1 MSRKPAPAPTRAA
14 LTPPPATGPL
24 DHRILA
30 TIACATSKSPANADD
45 VAALVGGPEAD
56 FWQAF
61 EQLKRDHRVNVA
73 IIRRATD
80 PAEWLATWPTG
91 LPVKHETWLDQNRH
105 GAFVALPAGAIRQ
118 HLPTRPHLDADPRPD
133 LRAVTAGR
141 TTTLA
146 TERRNRIAA
155 LVAGRPLV
163 RGLTFKQVAD
173 ALGVSAS
180 AIHYLYDSMIDGDRV
195 ARGSI
200 SGEDKAHRLY
210 DPKAERAESER
221 LAAGL
226 PGRIAAHRAK
236 RGAALNPNQQEAA

>member
-1 MSRKPAPAPTRAA
+1 MSRKPAHAPARAA

-24 DHRILA
+24 DRRILA
-30 TIACATSKSPANADD
+30 TIARATSKVPANADD
-45 VAALVGGPEAD
+45 VAALVGGPAAD
-56 FWQAF
+56 FWKAF
-61 EQLKRDHRVNVA
+61 EQLKREHRVNVA

-80 PAEWLATWPTG
+80 PAEWLAIWPTG

-163 RGLTFKQVAD
+163 RGLTFKEVAD
-173 ALGVSAS
+173 AIGVSAS
-180 AIHYLYDSMIDGDRV
+180 AVHYLYDSMIEGDRV
-195 ARGSI
+195 A
-200 SGEDKAHRLY
+200 SGRIPGESKVYRLY
-210 DPKAERAESER
+210 DPKAEAAEAQR

-226 PGRIAAHRAK
+226 QGRIAAHQAQR
-236 RGAALNPNQQEAA
+236 NPSHQEAA